1 MAGTGLIRSWF
12 PYSVAM
18 KRKLLVIGV
27 LAPALLL
34 GGCSAMGGS
43 SSSSPG
49 GLSGGTSSQANGSPS
64 GVLAAPADGSTGR
77 GAATLVP
84 GAQIVTT
91 GTIALLAEE
100 PSDTAD
106 SAVALAT
113 SLGGHVDNRTEQSS
127 GDRRADLVLRIPSGK
142 VTEAIDA
149 LKKLATVDSVSITA
163 TDVTAQASDI
173 NARVTALQTSVARL
187 LDLMSKATSTTDLIA
202 LESTLSE
209 RQADLDSLV
218 AQRTALTDTVD
229 YSSITVSIE
238 DSSTAPASVP
248 GDFWSGLSA
257 GWASLLTALAGAL
270 VAFGVAF
277 PWLVTLGIIGLV
289 VLAIVRLARRGERR
303 PAGSATPSATASA
316 AASAAA
322 SASETP
328 S

>member
-1 MAGTGLIRSWF
+1 
-12 PYSVAM
+12 M

-34 GGCSAMGGS
+34 GGCSALGGSSGS
-43 SSSSPG
+43 SSSGSSG
-49 GLSGGTSSQANGSPS
+49 GLSGGSSGGTSSEANGSP
-64 GVLAAPADGSTGR
+64 GDALAAPNAGAPADGSTGR
-77 GAATLVP
+77 DAPTLIP

-100 PSDTAD
+100 PSATAD
-106 SAVALAT
+106 SAVALTT

-127 GDRRADLVLRIPSGK
+127 GDARADLVLRIPSAK
-142 VTEAIDA
+142 VTEAIDG

-173 NARVTALQTSVARL
+173 DARVTALQTSVTRL

-202 LESTLSE
+202 LESTLSQ

-218 AQRTALTDTVD
+218 AQRTALTDTVA

-238 DSSTAPASVP
+238 DSSTAPVTAP
-248 GDFWSGLSA
+248 GDFWSGLGT

-270 VAFGVAF
+270 VAFGVAL
-277 PWLVTLGIIGLV
+277 PWLVSLGVIGLI
-289 VLAIVRLARRGERR
+289 VLGIVRLVTRLGRRGV
-303 PAGSATPSATASA
+303 PPVGG
-316 AASAAA
+316 
-322 SASETP
+322 ETP